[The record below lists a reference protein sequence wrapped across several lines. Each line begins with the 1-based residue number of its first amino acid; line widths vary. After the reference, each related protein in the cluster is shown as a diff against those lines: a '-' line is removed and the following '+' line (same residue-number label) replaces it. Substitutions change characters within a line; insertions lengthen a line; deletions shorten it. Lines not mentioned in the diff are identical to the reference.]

1 MASSKYATFKK
12 TTDTYGTDYYLAF
25 FVPKDVH
32 FALKMAQELLAASS
46 SPELL
51 HIGIGNDLVTLQ
63 VTRGQGKKLTDSD
76 IKMADSLLEVLKDKD
91 LILSDEDIAE
101 VNRKYEEN

>member
-32 FALKMAQELLAASS
+32 FGLLST
-46 SPELL
+46 SPYNE
-51 HIGIGNDLVTLQ
+51 HAVY
-63 VTRGQGKKLTDSD
+63 S
-76 IKMADSLLEVLKDKD
+76 
-91 LILSDEDIAE
+91 
-101 VNRKYEEN
+101 

>member
-32 FALKMAQELLAASS
+32 FALKMAQELLEASS

-91 LILSDEDIAE
+91 LILSDKDIAE